1 MQATTHH
8 HQPTLNHRLAAELDA
23 NPRFTREEAA
33 AYLGL
38 ADKTLANWASTGRYG
53 LKYHRCGKK
62 AIYMKADLDA
72 WLAERSGICAA

>member
-1 MQATTHH
+1 MQTAIHH
-8 HQPTLNHRLAAELDA
+8 PHTNNQRLAAELDA
-23 NPRFTREEAA
+23 NPRFTRKEAA

-72 WLAERSGICAA
+72 WLAEQSGTQAA

>member
-1 MQATTHH
+1 MQTATHH
-8 HQPTLNHRLAAELDA
+8 PHTHNQRLAAELDA
-23 NPRFTREEAA
+23 NPRFTRKEAA

-72 WLAERSGICAA
+72 WLAAQSGTHAA